1 LERRLL
7 GSNSNPI
14 GVIDSGVGG
23 LSMVIAL
30 DQLLSSEEIVY
41 VADPLHFPYGEKAK
55 NELIHIV
62 SSLVSYLNENL
73 KAKLIIT
80 ACGTISSNCLEEL
93 SALFQVPIIGIID
106 PASREAVR
114 KTKTGKVVVLAT
126 SATVKSSTFQKHI
139 QRIHSSITVKEEAWP
154 EFVEAVEK
162 GLHQTDDWRKWI
174 HTQLIGFQQENFDTI
189 IMGCTHFA
197 LISSFFQ
204 DIAET
209 TFEIIN
215 PAIATAQE
223 VKEYLEKS
231 NLLNPSELS
240 KKRIIVRGNSTNIK
254 KTIQK
259 YSDLQKINIE
269 AFPEKIIENFINKVQ
284 RYCTPASTPM

>member
-1 LERRLL
+1 M

-73 KAKLIIT
+73 KVKLIIT

-93 SALFQVPIIGIID
+93 SALFQV
-106 PASREAVR
+106 
-114 KTKTGKVVVLAT
+114 
-126 SATVKSSTFQKHI
+126 VKSSTFQKHL

-259 YSDLQKINIE
+259 YTDLQKINIE
-269 AFPEKIIENFINKVQ
+269 AFPEKIIENFINKAQ